1 MVLTRGRERWSRS
14 PLNHPDAQVDNGQ
27 VTDLPDGRQDI
38 APRSTLSRL
47 AFALRVLAIVFFS
60 IALATEHGLRWVL
73 IAGAVGLLIVPLAFR
88 RKAAPVA
95 GALWSASAELLQG
108 SKHFP
113 GELSITTD
121 TVVWNP
127 STYSRHHG
135 FEQVTAQLGESGG
148 VRLESGPALLDVFV
162 DVRVADGKSTRFLT
176 HRSPGLRRAI
186 RQTAG

>member
-1 MVLTRGRERWSRS
+1 
-14 PLNHPDAQVDNGQ
+14 
-27 VTDLPDGRQDI
+27 VTELPDGRHDI
-38 APRSTLSRL
+38 ARRSTLSRL
-47 AFALRVLAIVFFS
+47 AFALRVLAVVFFG
-60 IALATEHGLRWVL
+60 IALATEDGLRWVL

-95 GALWSASAELLQG
+95 GALWSASADLMQD

-113 GELSITTD
+113 GQLSITTD
-121 TVVWNP
+121 AVVWNP
-127 STYSRHHG
+127 SSYSRHHG
-135 FEQVTAQLGESGG
+135 FEQVTAQLGENGV

-176 HRSPGLRRAI
+176 HRSLGLRRAI